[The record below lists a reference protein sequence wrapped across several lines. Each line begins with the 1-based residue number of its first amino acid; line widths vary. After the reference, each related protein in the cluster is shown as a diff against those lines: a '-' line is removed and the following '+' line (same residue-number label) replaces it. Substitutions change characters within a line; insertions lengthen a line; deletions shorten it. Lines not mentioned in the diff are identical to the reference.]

1 MSELYDVVII
11 GPGPGGAT
19 AAYFLGAAG
28 KRVLIIEK
36 ETLPRYK
43 ACGGGISAHV
53 LKETF
58 PFSFEAIIETQVK
71 AVTYAFGEQQH
82 IVPTPE
88 HGLQTVMRAK
98 FDAHILAHAQADVWP
113 GIAVRNV
120 TELADRILIETSDG
134 RMVAGRYLIGADG
147 ANSVVARA
155 LGLRRGKT
163 TAAAIEAEV
172 PVAPDVR
179 QRFGEALWFI
189 FGDIHNGY
197 AWVFPKSDHL
207 SVGIAALHPKHG
219 ELQAGLARRARV
231 TVDPCLRKGE
241 NHHVER
247 SSLWQTHQSRQS
259 AYCD

>member
-134 RMVAGRYLIGADG
+134 RMVVGRYLIGAGRSQFGCGPRSGPAARQDDG
-147 ANSVVARA
+147 GGHRSRS
-155 LGLRRGKT
+155 T
-163 TAAAIEAEV
+163 
-172 PVAPDVR
+172 
-179 QRFGEALWFI
+179 
-189 FGDIHNGY
+189 
-197 AWVFPKSDHL
+197 
-207 SVGIAALHPKHG
+207 
-219 ELQAGLARRARV
+219 RRARCSA
-231 TVDPCLRKGE
+231 TVRRSAVVHLRRHPQRLCVGLPEVRSPFSGHRGPASETRRAASRVGAPGE
-241 NHHVER
+241 GD
-247 SSLWQTHQSRQS
+247 S
-259 AYCD
+259 